1 MLLIHLTY
9 YLECISSHNLEVYHI
24 FYGSVLRYT
33 YHKEFQLAIK
43 FRLEYFCGIKY
54 LNVWWSLAL
63 ADPKLYSEKTLP
75 LKLRMFYSVIS
86 LDFLGIV
93 AISSSQTFLIMF
105 II

>member
-1 MLLIHLTY
+1 MLSIITILIMLLLLIHLTY

-54 LNVWWSLAL
+54 LNCGAWHLQILNYTVKRPCHLN
-63 ADPKLYSEKTLP
+63 
-75 LKLRMFYSVIS
+75 
-86 LDFLGIV
+86 
-93 AISSSQTFLIMF
+93 
-105 II
+105 